1 MNSPNERLR
10 ILEDRL
16 KLFVQG
22 TGDLIYDVDCVTL
35 EVDWGTSLLSFGY
48 PENLT
53 RTSLKWWEDRIHPED
68 APAALREMYA
78 ILRQGQNRFD
88 GEYRFQLAN
97 GSYRYVR
104 DRGCVLRDPSGKTLR
119 MVGHMEDLHLHH
131 QMFLHNAQPMWVF
144 HLESLQFLEVNDS
157 AVRVYGYSREEFSQ
171 MFLTDIRPPEDR
183 ESLIATVRSPARGH
197 EGQRTWRHITKDGRL
212 LLVEV
217 RTQDLLWR
225 GQPARMAVLT
235 DVTNRVALEEKLRT
249 HEKIEAAGLIAS
261 GLAHDFN
268 NLLTVI
274 NTQAERLSRQSASL
288 SEAERQAAIEMIRE
302 AGERSAQW
310 TRRLMDFARG
320 RQREAE
326 TIDTAN
332 LIEGLAPF
340 LRRLLPQTMRLEL
353 DLEPNTPWLHADP
366 AQLEQILLNL
376 TWNAA
381 AACESS
387 PAVLRIRT
395 QATDRDGAPRLRI
408 VVEDTGPGMPEAV
421 ASRVFEP
428 LFSGRRDS
436 SGAGLG
442 LANVE
447 RLVKSM
453 EGAIQLHTAPGEGSR
468 FEIDLPA
475 VLPAHLP
482 KPDQPS
488 ARILLVDDDAL
499 LRKTLRSTLESA
511 GHRVEEAANG
521 ADGLRR
527 LLIGS
532 FEILVTDLVM
542 PEREGLELI
551 QEVRSLIPD
560 LPVIA
565 ISGAFDGQ
573 FLQLAKTF
581 GATAA
586 LQKPLPPDRLLQ
598 AVNTILQRRAQQL
611 A

>member
-1 MNSPNERLR
+1 MHSTADRLQL
-10 ILEDRL
+10 LEERL
-16 KLFVQG
+16 KLFAQG
-22 TGDLIYDVDCVTL
+22 TGGLIYDVDCVTAQI
-35 EVDWGTSLLSFGY
+35 DWGASLATFGY
-48 PENLT
+48 PESLT
-53 RTSLKWWEDRIHPED
+53 RTSLEWWEQRIHPDD
-68 APAALREMYA
+68 AQDALCQMDA
-78 ILRQGQNRFD
+78 ILHHERNFFD
-88 GEYRFQLAN
+88 SEYRFQLAN
-97 GSYRYVR
+97 GAYRYVR
-104 DRGCVLRDPSGKTLR
+104 DRGCVVRDEGGRPLR
-119 MVGHMEDLHLHH
+119 MVGHMEDVHLHH
-131 QMFLHNAQPMWVF
+131 QMFLHNPQPMWVF

-183 ESLIATVRSPARGH
+183 ELLVSVVRSPSRGH
-197 EGQRTWRHITKDGRL
+197 EGQRAWRHLTKEGKL

-217 RTQDLLWR
+217 RTQDLLWC
-225 GQPARMAVLT
+225 GQRARMAILT
-235 DVTNRVALEEKLRT
+235 DVTNRVALEEKLRAN
-249 HEKIEAAGLIAS
+249 EKIEAAGLIAS

-326 TIDTAN
+326 TIDPAN

-340 LRRLLPQTMRLEL
+340 LRRLLPETLRLEL
-353 DLEPNTPWLHADP
+353 ELAPNTPWLHADP

-381 AACESS
+381 AACEAS

-395 QATDRDGAPRLRI
+395 QAKNRDGAPRLLV
-408 VVEDTGPGMPEAV
+408 VVEDNGPGMPQSI

-453 EGAIQLHTAPGEGSR
+453 DGAIQLHTAPGEGSR

-475 VLPAHLP
+475 VLPATLP
-482 KPDQPS
+482 EPNQPS

-499 LRKTLRSTLESA
+499 LRQTLREILTSA

-521 ADGLRR
+521 AEGLRR
-527 LLIGS
+527 LLIGN
-532 FEILVTDLVM
+532 FDILVTDLVM

-586 LQKPLPPDRLLQ
+586 LQKPLPPDRLVQ
-598 AVNTILQRRAQQL
+598 AVNTIVQRRAQQL